1 MVNADKYQQSAKVS
15 TEIFFFFP
23 TEIIKGMWQKIC
35 SRGKQDLGQG
45 KPL

>member
-1 MVNADKYQQSAKVS
+1 MVNADKYKQSAIVS
-15 TEIFFFFP
+15 

>member
-1 MVNADKYQQSAKVS
+1 MVNADKYKQSAIVS
-15 TEIFFFFP
+15 TVS
-23 TEIIKGMWQKIC
+23 TIIKGMWQKIC

>member
-1 MVNADKYQQSAKVS
+1 MNADKYKQSAIVS
-15 TEIFFFFP
+15 TEIFFFP